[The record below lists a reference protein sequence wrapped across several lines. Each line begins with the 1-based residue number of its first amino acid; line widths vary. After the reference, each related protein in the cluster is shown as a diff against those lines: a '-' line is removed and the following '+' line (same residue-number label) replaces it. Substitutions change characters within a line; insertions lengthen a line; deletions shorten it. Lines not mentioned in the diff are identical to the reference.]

1 MANNL
6 KLSEE
11 QIQEFKE
18 AFSLFDRDGDGNITV
33 TELGTVMKSL
43 GQNPTENEL
52 RDMIGEVDSN
62 GESLSYHSP
71 ILCHFNSF

>member
-62 GESLSYHSP
+62 GEFLSYRYP
-71 ILCHFNSF
+71 TLCHFTSF